1 MTEPNPDAWQ
11 DYTTGRERVRMVV
24 ETLDEPASVTQIAE
38 EADVAWDTA
47 NTELERLLAESH
59 IREITDEGQTRYEP
73 NPVQFLFGEILTLIN
88 EHDRAELE
96 SQLVEHQSRLESL
109 QEEHNVETAEAFR
122 RTLTDDDL
130 TADEMREIRHTAST
144 WESLETERRLVSHA
158 LELYNDVSSL
168 AAADGIER
176 LVPS

>member
-1 MTEPNPDAWQ
+1 MKEPNPNSWQ
-11 DYTTGRERVRMVV
+11 DQTTGRERVRMVV
-24 ETLDEPASVTQIAE
+24 ETLNKPASVTQIAE

-47 NTELERLLAESH
+47 NTEVEHLLTENH
-59 IREITDEGQTRYEP
+59 VRKVTDDGQTRYEP
-73 NPVQFLFGEILTLIN
+73 NPVQLLLREILTFID

-109 QEEHNVETAEAFR
+109 QEEHNVKTAEAFR

-130 TADEMREIRHTAST
+130 TADEMREIRHITST

-158 LELYNDVSSL
+158 LELYDDVSSL
-168 AAADGIER
+168 AAAEGVEG